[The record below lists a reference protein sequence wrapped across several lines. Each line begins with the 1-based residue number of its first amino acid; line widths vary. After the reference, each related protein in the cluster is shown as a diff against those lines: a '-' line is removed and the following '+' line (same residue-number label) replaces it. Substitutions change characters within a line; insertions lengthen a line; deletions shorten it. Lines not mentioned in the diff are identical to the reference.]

1 MPEGE
6 NEVDRVKGEGDRV
19 KGEDEGEGEG
29 GTPEHGQLGL
39 QAGVVHHVAGEQVAQ
54 GAEEIVSWDLFKFV
68 KIDLFLGFEPRKGK
82 PGLLAR
88 TIILKSWCILM
99 MFLPSRAELLGTI
112 FLPSESTISPAST
125 SDLRMQVTLVGALSA
140 SSTTST

>member
-1 MPEGE
+1 M
-6 NEVDRVKGEGDRV
+6 KGEGDRV
-19 KGEDEGEGEG
+19 KGEGERAKSRKGEKDEGEG

-54 GAEEIVSWDLFKFV
+54 GAEEIVSWDLFKFL
-68 KIDLFLGFEPRKGK
+68 KIALFLGFQPRKGK